1 MLLSFL
7 ASCGAGNGSASHLP
21 EGDTI
26 PMKYVTNLT
35 MVDYGDFIKAD
46 FRNPWDTTRI
56 LQTYLLV
63 PNDNEL
69 PTDLPQGTVVRTPLR
84 QSVVYT
90 SVHSSLIDEL
100 GSADAIAGVCDT
112 RYIRNSKIKDLVK
125 KGIITDCGAT
135 MSPNIEK
142 IIQLRPDAIILSAF
156 ENSNDHNKVG
166 QTGIPIIDCTDYMEN
181 SPLARAEWMKFFG
194 RLYGKG
200 HEADSIFAEVEK
212 SYLDTKSSVRNVKTR
227 PKVLTEM
234 IYGQSWSVPAAYSTA
249 GVLIEDAGG
258 TNPFSSYKTGG
269 SVQLAPEEVLYKGG
283 DADIWLIKYSRK
295 SPLTMNGLA
304 SENPI
309 YSKFKAWKTGNV
321 YGCDTDLSSLFDD
334 SAFHPDRVLSDMMT
348 LIHPEIGENKNYH
361 HYYKKLEK

>member
-7 ASCGAGNGSASHLP
+7 ASCGAGNGNTSTLA

-26 PMKYVTNLT
+26 PTRYVTNLT
-35 MVDYGDFIKAD
+35 MVDYGDYIKAD
-46 FRNPWDTTRI
+46 FRNPWDTTRT

-63 PNDNEL
+63 PRDKDL
-69 PTDLPQGTVVRTPLR
+69 PGNLPQGTVVRTPLR
-84 QSVVYT
+84 KSVVYT

-100 GSADAIAGVCDT
+100 GAADAITGVCDT
-112 RYIRNSKIKDLVK
+112 RYIRNSEINERVN

-142 IIQLRPDAIILSAF
+142 IIQLRPDAILLSAF

-200 HEADSIFAEVEK
+200 QEADSLFDEVEK
-212 SYLDTKSSVRNVKTR
+212 SYLDIKSRVQNVKKR
-227 PKVLTEM
+227 PTVLTEM

-249 GVLIEDAGG
+249 GTLIEDAGG

-269 SVQLAPEEVLYKGG
+269 SVQLTPEEVLYRGG
-283 DADIWLIKYSRK
+283 EADIWLIKYSRK
-295 SPLTMNGLA
+295 SPLTLSSLA
-304 SENPI
+304 SENPV
-309 YSKFKAWKTGNV
+309 YSRFKAWKTGNV

-334 SAFHPDRVLSDMMT
+334 SAFHPHWVLSEMMS
-348 LIHPEIGENKNYH
+348 LFHPEIGEKKDNHNY
-361 HYYKKLEK
+361 YTRLEK